1 MNTEEQ
7 IELYIAG
14 LIETKQTAIEQLHKD
29 ILSIFPGIPLWF
41 LDGKNADGKI
51 IANPNI
57 GYGQTTLH
65 YADGKSKWF
74 YCVGISANTGGISV
88 YVMNAP
94 NKTYL
99 KTTFGSL
106 LGKARISGYC
116 ISFKKLQDIRIDVL
130 QKIIHEALSSNNQ
143 NH

>member
-7 IELYIAG
+7 IELYLAR
-14 LIETKQTAIEQLHKD
+14 LDETKRRDINLLHNFM
-29 ILSIFPGIPLWF
+29 LTEYPGIPLWF

-51 IANPNI
+51 ISNPNI

-65 YADGKSKWF
+65 YADGKSKLF

-88 YVMNAP
+88 YIMNAP

-106 LGKARISGYC
+106 LGKARITGYC
-116 ISFKKLQDIRIDVL
+116 ISFKKLEDIHIDVL
-130 QKIIHEALSSNNQ
+130 QKIIHEALSNN
-143 NH
+143 N